1 MRWSAGL
8 RVSAF
13 ACSLLLGALVLCPG
27 AQAKA
32 GLALGSWN
40 HTEQMQVVRAGVMED
55 LSGGFGGEQSLSAT
69 QMQNAL
75 AALATRQA
83 SAPIAFD
90 PSAPMT
96 VVRFDALLVDQL
108 GLGEAA
114 GVVQNQAEQAGLHPP
129 SYFGSEVLAR
139 YLDLRYMQPTRYE
152 AFEPYPTDLITRAEA
167 AHSFAAILGFSEW
180 QLEQARETF
189 ASFALP
195 RYNSAQRRVLSLA
208 ISKIG
213 MPYIW
218 GGTTD
223 DTSDGLSHGGYD
235 CSGFAWRVYKL
246 SDFPWGRKINGRTA
260 AQQAGEI
267 PKRARLRLSQVNG
280 GDLLFFGTAHFNS
293 PAKESNVIHEGIALS
308 DEWAIHSSDQGV
320 YVLPLSTGWLHES
333 FTWARRVL

>member
-1 MRWSAGL
+1 
-8 RVSAF
+8 
-13 ACSLLLGALVLCPG
+13 
-27 AQAKA
+27 
-32 GLALGSWN
+32 
-40 HTEQMQVVRAGVMED
+40 MED